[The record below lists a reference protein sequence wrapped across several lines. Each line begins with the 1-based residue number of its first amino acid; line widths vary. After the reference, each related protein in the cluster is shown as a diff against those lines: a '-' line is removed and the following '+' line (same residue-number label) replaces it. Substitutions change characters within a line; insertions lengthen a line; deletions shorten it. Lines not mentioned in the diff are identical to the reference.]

1 MGLLLLSLIP
11 PALGILLSPLAV
23 LAVIAVLLSERARLN
38 SLAFLIGR
46 VTGITVAVAG
56 GYLVLRA
63 LDVQAR
69 PQQAVWLVLLHFVL
83 ALVLLVGAG
92 YVLLRGR
99 QRGQEM
105 AAARTPAEVAEA
117 APQLPGWL
125 QSVDRFTP
133 LRTTALGLGL
143 FLLNPIDVSC
153 AVIGALTIVLSEIST
168 TAQVAVLAVFIAVG
182 SISVVI
188 PVLILQIRGDA
199 AKDSLQ
205 RMRAWIA
212 GNPHVLKA
220 ALLVVIAIMQL
231 SKGLE
236 SL

>member
-1 MGLLLLSLIP
+1 MGSLLLSLIP
-11 PALGILLSPLAV
+11 PALGIVLSPLAV

-69 PQQAVWLVLLHFVL
+69 PQQALWLVLLHFVL

-99 QRGQEM
+99 QRGREM

-133 LRTTALGLGL
+133 AADHRTGPGTVPAQSHRCVVRG
-143 FLLNPIDVSC
+143 DRRADHR
-153 AVIGALTIVLSEIST
+153 AVRHLHE
-168 TAQVAVLAVFIAVG
+168 AQVAVIAVFIAVG

-199 AKDSLQ
+199 AKDSLNG
-205 RMRAWIA
+205 A
-212 GNPHVLKA
+212 G
-220 ALLVVIAIMQL
+220 MDCR
-231 SKGLE
+231 
-236 SL
+236 

>member
-11 PALGILLSPLAV
+11 PALGIVLSPLAV

-63 LDVQAR
+63 LDVQAK
-69 PQQAVWLVLLHFVL
+69 PQQALWLVLLHFLL

-99 QRGQEM
+99 QRGREM

-133 LRTTALGLGL
+133 ARTLAMGLGL

-153 AVIGALTIVLSEIST
+153 AVIGALTVVLSGIST

-182 SISVVI
+182 SISVAI
-188 PVLILQIRGDA
+188 PVIILQIRGDA
-199 AKDSLQ
+199 AKDSLE

>member
-1 MGLLLLSLIP
+1 
-11 PALGILLSPLAV
+11 
-23 LAVIAVLLSERARLN
+23 
-38 SLAFLIGR
+38 
-46 VTGITVAVAG
+46 
-56 GYLVLRA
+56 
-63 LDVQAR
+63 
-69 PQQAVWLVLLHFVL
+69 
-83 ALVLLVGAG
+83 
-92 YVLLRGR
+92 
-99 QRGQEM
+99 M
-105 AAARTPAEVAEA
+105 AAARTPAVVAEA

-153 AVIGALTIVLSEIST
+153 AVIGALTIVLSEIAT

>member
-11 PALGILLSPLAV
+11 PALGIVLSPLAV